1 MRIAPVSI
9 ADIEGWSALRHLLW
23 PQTSLADHTIEI
35 RAMLDEPDRLAA
47 FLCHGEAGEVI
58 GLAEAS
64 LRTDYVNGCE
74 TSPVAFL
81 EGIVVRPEFR
91 GQGVAAGLV
100 AAVTDWARQ
109 KGVRELASDADLDNA
124 GSHAMHRALGFEET
138 GRVVYFRKRLDPS
151 D

>member
-1 MRIAPVSI
+1 MHIAPAGI
-9 ADIEGWSALRHLLW
+9 DHIEGWAALRHLLW
-23 PQTSLADHTIEI
+23 PETSLADHRVEI
-35 RAMLDEPDRLAA
+35 RAMLGQPDRLAG
-47 FLCHGEAGEVI
+47 FLCHGAGSDVI
-58 GLAEAS
+58 GLAEVS

-81 EGIVVRPEFR
+81 EGIVVSPEFR

-100 AAVTDWARQ
+100 AAVTEWARQ
-109 KGVRELASDADLDNA
+109 KGVRELASDADLGNT

-138 GRVVYFRKRLDPS
+138 ERVVYFRKRLDRS

>member
-1 MRIAPVSI
+1 MRIAPAGI
-9 ADIEGWSALRHLLW
+9 DHIEGWAALRHLLW
-23 PQTSLADHTIEI
+23 PQTSPADHRAEI
-35 RAMLDEPDRLAA
+35 RAILDEPDRLAG

-64 LRTDYVNGCE
+64 VRTDYVNGCE

-81 EGIVVRPEFR
+81 EGIVVSPEFR

-100 AAVTDWARQ
+100 AAVTSWARQ
-109 KGVRELASDADLDNA
+109 KGGRELASDADLDNA
-124 GSHAMHRALGFEET
+124 GSHAMHQALGFEET

>member
-1 MRIAPVSI
+1 MRVEPAGIDQLEA
-9 ADIEGWSALRHLLW
+9 WTALRHLLW
-23 PQTSLADHTIEI
+23 PQTSLADHRVEI
-35 RAMLDEPDRLAA
+35 RATLDEPDRLAA
-47 FLCHGEAGEVI
+47 FVCHGEAGEVI

-81 EGIVVRPEFR
+81 EGIVVSPQFR

-100 AAVTDWARQ
+100 AAVIEWARH
-109 KGVRELASDADLDNA
+109 KGVQELASDADLGNSA
-124 GSHAMHRALGFEET
+124 SHAMHRALGFEET
-138 GRVVYFRKRLDPS
+138 QRVVYFRKRLDPS